1 MLLSIF
7 AFGLGCLIGR
17 LRGGSWSGVTSAR
30 IHGTGWLVTGITT
43 ILVLNLIGPAFPLVW
58 ALIGTT
64 CFIVFGLKNLQ
75 ITGMIIMLLGLL
87 MNTAP
92 LLANGTM
99 PVSDLAL
106 QSVGAVDES
115 GATEITGLRE
125 STSTATRLAAFGD
138 VIPVPVVNSVVS
150 LGDLVMLVALADIA
164 TNLLLRARRR
174 ELDDAGV
181 SFADPAHAN
190 NDEPAEPKRIEIMSP
205 LNLGSRPAHAAHRT
219 PRRKAAPSTHV
230 PAHAKEPA
238 TPVEPASETESAPT
252 ATTAGDHTSPPLAEE
267 PAAHTPKPASPAP
280 VASPEQE
287 AVIDLT
293 DDAYA
298 HANDAVIDL
307 TDPADHRPIIDLTV
321 SPTDEQLCEFLR
333 RRELADAQANER
345 PAPGPRRGR
354 APRRTAG
361 VAELHQ

>member
-30 IHGTGWLVTGITT
+30 IHGTGWLVMGITT
-43 ILVLNLIGPAFPLVW
+43 ILVLNLIGPAFPLAW
-58 ALIGTT
+58 ALVGTM
-64 CFIVFGLKNLQ
+64 CFLVFGLKNLQ

-92 LLANGTM
+92 LLANGAM

-106 QSVGAVDES
+106 QSVGSVDES
-115 GATEITGLRE
+115 GTSEITGLRE

-138 VIPVPVVNSVVS
+138 VIPVPIVNSVVS

-164 TNLLLRARRR
+164 SNLLLRARRR
-174 ELDDAGV
+174 EHDDAGV
-181 SFADPAHAN
+181 SFASAAHAQ
-190 NDEPAEPKRIEIMSP
+190 DSQPEQKRIEILSP

-230 PAHAKEPA
+230 PAHAKEPVA
-238 TPVEPASETESAPT
+238 APIASTPEAVTLDETSEVAKEPALGTVEPIAET
-252 ATTAGDHTSPPLAEE
+252 GH
-267 PAAHTPKPASPAP
+267 
-280 VASPEQE
+280 E

-293 DDAYA
+293 ADADGQEREA
-298 HANDAVIDL
+298 IIDL

-333 RRELADAQANER
+333 RRELADAQTNER